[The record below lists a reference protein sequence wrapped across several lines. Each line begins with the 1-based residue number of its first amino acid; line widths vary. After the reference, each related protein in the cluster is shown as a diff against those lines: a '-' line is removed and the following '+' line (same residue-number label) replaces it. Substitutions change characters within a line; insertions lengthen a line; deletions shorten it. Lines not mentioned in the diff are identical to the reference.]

1 MIIEFTGCVK
11 VSRDTLYYVVWHAEN
26 NTQKLDLHRKIF
38 KLEKKITEDLIGFP
52 VEGRSEMLSIFCQSF
67 KNQSS

>member
-1 MIIEFTGCVK
+1 M
-11 VSRDTLYYVVWHAEN
+11 YYVVWHAEK
-26 NTQKLDLHRKIF
+26 NTQKLDIHRKIF
-38 KLEKKITEDLIGFP
+38 KLEKKINEDLIGFP